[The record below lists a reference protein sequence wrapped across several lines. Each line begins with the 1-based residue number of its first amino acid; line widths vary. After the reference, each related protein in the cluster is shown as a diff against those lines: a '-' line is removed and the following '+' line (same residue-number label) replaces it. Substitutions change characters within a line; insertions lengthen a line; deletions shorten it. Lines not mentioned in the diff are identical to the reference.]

1 VHAQQAKRGLFAF
14 ALSLALLAGCGRATS
29 RNSNLPK
36 ATYGQ
41 LTCDYVAASSQ
52 RNLGNFDVQL
62 VQTKDIKQY
71 ALYITTIS
79 LAQVGDLIN
88 ITVAGANGEYRELL
102 PQVRLQVGRTM
113 PAGILTVD
121 ELATFTS
128 LIIAQYQPGV
138 SPLESKAK
146 YVNICPLV
154 QPGDGVDTSTPD
166 TF

>member
-1 VHAQQAKRGLFAF
+1 MAF
-14 ALSLALLAGCGRATS
+14 VLSLALLAGCGRGTS

-41 LTCDYVAASSQ
+41 LTCDYVASSTQ
-52 RNLGNFDVQL
+52 RNLGNFDLQL
-62 VQTKDIKQY
+62 VQTKDPKRY
-71 ALYITTIS
+71 TLYITTVS

-88 ITVAGANGEYRELL
+88 ITVAGSNGDYRELM

-113 PAGILTVD
+113 PVGILTSD
-121 ELATFTS
+121 ELESFAS
-128 LIIAQYQPGV
+128 IIIAQYQPGV
-138 SPLESKAK
+138 TPLESKAK

-154 QPGDGVDTSTPD
+154 QPGDGVDTSAPD